1 LDNRWFWRKFA
12 PTIRERHGDGAPWL
26 QARAEARGYGGHE
39 KVMDNPLTS
48 ILCRPGTTSGFSSDS
63 IPPGGERRDLME
75 IGDEVT
81 ILP

>member
-1 LDNRWFWRKFA
+1 M
-12 PTIRERHGDGAPWL
+12 REVCHSSFDGL
-26 QARAEARGYGGHE
+26 
-39 KVMDNPLTS
+39 PLTL
-48 ILCRPGTTSGFSSDS
+48 ILSPGGERRRLRYPLTLIVCRLGTTGGFSSDS